1 MKEIRC
7 IKWRWKYELYGNSNC
22 KKLDISRSYL
32 YYLKENGL
40 IEIELNEKGRPM
52 WTEEVYDRL
61 KEYIKKIM

>member
-1 MKEIRC
+1 MNYTATQIA
-7 IKWRWKYELYGNSNC
+7 

-61 KEYIKKIM
+61 KEYIKKNNVRKAEVLNLCF

>member
-1 MKEIRC
+1 MNYTATQIA
-7 IKWRWKYELYGNSNC
+7 

-61 KEYIKKIM
+61 KEYIKKNIYLILL

>member
-1 MKEIRC
+1 MNYTATQIA
-7 IKWRWKYELYGNSNC
+7 

-61 KEYIKKIM
+61 KEYIKKNNVEEKPEV